1 MNEKLTEEYWRVS
14 FDTAKLLKEA
24 AFDCEVHCYTWPD
37 GLNEDKTFYSNKALN
52 YNADPEKPFE
62 PRISIPL
69 ISVAVEWCKDLGYAD
84 GCFDYMYVITYK
96 GKTLKAVD
104 MSTPEYP
111 EQDRQQLFYFIQACC
126 KHRIEQLKP

>member
-1 MNEKLTEEYWRVS
+1 MKEKLTEHYYRCDFETS
-14 FDTAKLLKEA
+14 KLLKEA
-24 AFDCEVHCYTWPD
+24 GFNGATFAFYNPTYTEVNNILLYPYNGGNLDNW
-37 GLNEDKTFYSNKALN
+37 NKETHL
-52 YNADPEKPFE
+52 
-62 PRISIPL
+62 ISAPL
-69 ISVAVEWCKDLGYAD
+69 ISVAIEWCKELGYAD